1 MPMRVE
7 GASSLTALMRLSI
20 QRAIQTLTT
29 TNTVTV
35 AMAFSTDQ
43 IVIRVAPLVRPIES
57 SSETTGPSQ
66 PSTSAA
72 SSAQT
77 ISVARS
83 SQALML
89 RLLPS
94 DRRSRNIT
102 RRIRARSASSVQA
115 VAYQGR
121 GPSPAANC
129 ATMMIA
135 RPAR

>member
-1 MPMRVE
+1 
-7 GASSLTALMRLSI
+7 
-20 QRAIQTLTT
+20 
-29 TNTVTV
+29 
-35 AMAFSTDQ
+35 MAFSTDQ

-57 SSETTGPSQ
+57 SSETIGSSQ

-77 ISVARS
+77 INVARS

-94 DRRSRNIT
+94 ERRSRNIT
-102 RRIRARSASSVQA
+102 RRIRASSASSVQA
-115 VAYQGR
+115 VAYHGR
-121 GPSPAANC
+121 GASPAANC